1 MAVVVEATLDHYRT
15 WAELNTRHVVVVF
28 SEAARALV
36 AQQRP
41 AAILQVT
48 NGGTREATSGT
59 GLWAAGW
66 HGGLCAPATAAGQ
79 EPQPHGIHVAQLLVN
94 GVIESPK
101 TQAIIQGL
109 PADQS
114 IDPAEVAAAV
124 AFLAGRSPPRPQ
136 SRAASHSCRQLARF
150 PAVTGRTGPVNGI
163 PELTGRGDRHHYDHG
178 DPSLP
183 CWGYEA

>member
-1 MAVVVEATLDHYRT
+1 MAVVVEATLDHYRM

-36 AQQRP
+36 AQ
-41 AAILQVT
+41 
-48 NGGTREATSGT
+48 
-59 GLWAAGW
+59 
-66 HGGLCAPATAAGQ
+66 
-79 EPQPHGIHVAQLLVN
+79 LLVN

-101 TQAIIQGL
+101 TQAIIQAL

-124 AFLAGRSPPRPQ
+124 AYLAGRSPPRPK
-136 SRAASHSCRQLARF
+136 SRAAPHSCRQLARF
-150 PAVTGRTGPVNGI
+150 LVITGRTGPVNGI
-163 PELTGRGDRHHYDHG
+163 PELTGRGARHHYDHG
-178 DPSLP
+178 DPGLP